1 MDIKLS
7 LVFSC
12 LLFGNSST
20 RILRCYGPGGRSFLP
35 YNAREINQPAPILRI
50 VSPMPLLFTSPSAYL
65 LVSSNLSSH
74 SALHLQ
80 LLPSLLSIIHLPS
93 SPLWLAPLLL
103 ISRGRNFQ
111 STLEFTLSYHRRC
124 PFAKSFSLCCS
135 QSGITHHGSKAD
147 AAAAHRDHACHQNKN
162 IYRDNCDH
170 RHSNQREAE
179 RRDRSDTRPWLY
191 QLPPVYEETSAC
203 VLLCGTIVLRN
214 KKGRYL

>member
-1 MDIKLS
+1 VVVPS
-7 LVFSC
+7 FST
-12 LLFGNSST
+12 T
-20 RILRCYGPGGRSFLP
+20 RGRQTNPHRSFGQFP
-35 YNAREINQPAPILRI
+35 QCHCSS
-50 VSPMPLLFTSPSAYL
+50 SPYL

-74 SALHLQ
+74 FFPHLR
-80 LLPSLLSIIHLPS
+80 LLLSLLSIIHLPS

-103 ISRGRNFQ
+103 ISRDRNFQ

-124 PFAKSFSLCCS
+124 PLAKSLFLCCS
-135 QSGITHHGSKAD
+135 QSGITRHGSKAD

-203 VLLCGTIVLRN
+203 ILLCGTIVRRN
-214 KKGRYL
+214 KKGRYLRGICLRQWYPGKH